1 MATTGSSPAEGWY
14 PDPSGVGRRWW
25 DGTAWTEHY
34 QVDDAA
40 AAAPAPTAAPATAS
54 AAPVSGGADV
64 VTAARSRASTAVPDP
79 GTIDPVVV
87 AGAGGA
93 LILLLSLLAPWV
105 SSPFGAFNAFSGGL
119 PWFLTGGDFEVSGG
133 EAVEGSFTSGIPHG
147 WIFLLLAF
155 GALGVAYMHFTG
167 ADWTGNALLGIG
179 GFTILLAFIN
189 AFVMRGSKLRE
200 LTVDV
205 GVSWGVF
212 VAILGGLLIGAAG
225 ALVLARSLS
234 PAS

>member
-1 MATTGSSPAEGWY
+1 MATTGASPEEGWY

-25 DGTAWTEHY
+25 DGSAWTEHY
-34 QVDDAA
+34 QADDGAVAA
-40 AAAPAPTAAPATAS
+40 TAASTGAASTGASGVSTDVAAPARSAS
-54 AAPVSGGADV
+54 GPVV
-64 VTAARSRASTAVPDP
+64 IEP

-87 AGAGGA
+87 AAGGGA
-93 LILLLSLLAPWV
+93 LILLLSLFSPWV

-119 PWFLTGGDFEVSGG
+119 PWFLTGGDFEVSSGQ
-133 EAVEGSFTSGIPHG
+133 AVEGSFTSGIAHG
-147 WIFLLLAF
+147 WIFLLLAL

-189 AFVMRGSKLRE
+189 AFVMRSSKLDE

-225 ALVLARSLS
+225 ALVMARSLS
-234 PAS
+234 PTS